1 LALGVAFYIS
11 ISNKIAMS
19 KSIYKPLKENRVLK
33 LSAEHEGFY
42 SFYDNVR
49 EACGIAVDTAKFQEI
64 KYSRLY
70 NYLENYYENEEFKK
84 QLEDEA
90 HKVFEEQHL
99 QPLMDQ
105 VDGIVEEWELYM
117 EENNPAA
124 YLIVKTYTDI
134 YEEESWYYTYD
145 RPEYW
150 FSTREP
156 NGAVVDASI
165 TYVPLNANGRKP
177 SGVSVNHCSLKD
189 LQKHRSRKTS
199 YYYSSIDDKSF
210 WDNYTMNVTINRV
223 EMEDG
228 TVIDASDLEKVPAS
242 VRNYIASPSEKNLE
256 VLIKDQIN
264 NGFIARDE
272 FVAEMVNKGL
282 KDQDP
287 LCFDFIEGLTV
298 TIVE

>member
-1 LALGVAFYIS
+1 
-11 ISNKIAMS
+11 M
-19 KSIYKPLKENRVLK
+19 K

-70 NYLENYYENEEFKK
+70 NYLENFYENEEFKK

-256 VLIKDQIN
+256 ALIKDQIN